1 MPKFF
6 YRARDSEKKLTEG
19 IRYADSR
26 KHLVAALRAEGVF
39 AVYIREIVEQV
50 YKQEKKSSKVKQS
63 RRRVKLNDVAVFC
76 RQMATMINAGVSI
89 LDAVEDIAGMV
100 TNVRLRK
107 TLQSVAVDI
116 RGGGSFSSAL
126 RKYPKIFSKIVV
138 AMVAAGEESG
148 QLAMVLKNLASYLE
162 ESVKLRN
169 KVRAASAYPFFVGI
183 FFFVALSGIVLIIV
197 PKFKELFASFGA
209 ELPLPTRI
217 VTGLSEAMLKNMHWV
232 LFLIAGIITGI
243 SMIYKTRP
251 GRYKI
256 DNLKFRLPV
265 IGVIIMK
272 VTLARFFQTLA
283 ILFKSGVE
291 IVTSLDI
298 ASKVLDHYPMELV
311 VEQMK
316 IKLLEGS
323 SLMEE
328 MGKYP
333 VFPKLAVRMVSVGE
347 KTGKIDEMLEVV
359 ADYYK
364 DEVDTVV
371 AQLSSIIEPVLIIML
386 GFIVAIVVIALYLP
400 IFRMA
405 MTMMSGEGM

>member
-1 MPKFF
+1 
-6 YRARDSEKKLTEG
+6 
-19 IRYADSR
+19 
-26 KHLVAALRAEGVF
+26 
-39 AVYIREIVEQV
+39 
-50 YKQEKKSSKVKQS
+50 
-63 RRRVKLNDVAVFC
+63 
-76 RQMATMINAGVSI
+76 
-89 LDAVEDIAGMV
+89 
-100 TNVRLRK
+100 
-107 TLQSVAVDI
+107 
-116 RGGGSFSSAL
+116 
-126 RKYPKIFSKIVV
+126 
-138 AMVAAGEESG
+138 
-148 QLAMVLKNLASYLE
+148 
-162 ESVKLRN
+162 
-169 KVRAASAYPFFVGI
+169 
-183 FFFVALSGIVLIIV
+183 
-197 PKFKELFASFGA
+197 
-209 ELPLPTRI
+209 
-217 VTGLSEAMLKNMHWV
+217 
-232 LFLIAGIITGI
+232 
-243 SMIYKTRP
+243 MIYKTRP